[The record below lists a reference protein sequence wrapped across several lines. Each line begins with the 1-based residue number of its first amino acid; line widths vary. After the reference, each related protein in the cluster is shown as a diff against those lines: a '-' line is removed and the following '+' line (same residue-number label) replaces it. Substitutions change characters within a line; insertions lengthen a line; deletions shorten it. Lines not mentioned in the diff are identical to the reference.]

1 MKLIFGVCCSG
12 GQCEEMLRR
21 LSEEAEGITKEVAD
35 MLLRHRYVDDFMK
48 SVLNKQEA
56 ERLAREVNEALA
68 QINMKTKGWTISGEE
83 PREELTQDGVSIKVG
98 GITWY
103 LELDVFRLGISLL
116 FFRKKK
122 RGRISLGTPKFE
134 PECGITVEEFAP
146 EKVTREMVTSIVCR
160 VWDPLGKG
168 VPLVNKFKN
177 DLRKLSLKNL
187 DWGSVIS
194 SEDRDL
200 WIDNIKMIEQM
211 RDIMY
216 VRCSI
221 PSDALR
227 TTASIY
233 VMNDAAQPAIVT
245 SVYARYERPQ
255 GEWSCQQI
263 FGKGALAPL
272 GKTLPKTELQALSNG
287 ADVVEFVVAA
297 LGSWVESV
305 HVFTDNEICLAWV
318 SYESVKL
325 NTFERNRVINITSK
339 VPLDTIMHVQG
350 KVNPADVGTR
360 PDTITVK
367 DIIQGSVWLEGYP
380 WMKKPLEQA
389 KAEGIVKSIEDIKL
403 ENDQKKVMKEGGN
416 P

>member
-1 MKLIFGVCCSG
+1 
-12 GQCEEMLRR
+12 
-21 LSEEAEGITKEVAD
+21 
-35 MLLRHRYVDDFMK
+35 
-48 SVLNKQEA
+48 
-56 ERLAREVNEALA
+56 
-68 QINMKTKGWTISGEE
+68 MKTKGWTISGEE

-103 LELDVFRLGISLL
+103 PELDVFRLGISPL

-122 RGRISLGTPKFE
+122 RGRIPLGTPKFE

-216 VRCSI
+216 VRCLI

-245 SVYARYERPQ
+245 SVYARYE
-255 GEWSCQQI
+255 
-263 FGKGALAPL
+263 
-272 GKTLPKTELQALSNG
+272 
-287 ADVVEFVVAA
+287 
-297 LGSWVESV
+297 
-305 HVFTDNEICLAWV
+305 
-318 SYESVKL
+318 
-325 NTFERNRVINITSK
+325 
-339 VPLDTIMHVQG
+339 
-350 KVNPADVGTR
+350 
-360 PDTITVK
+360 
-367 DIIQGSVWLEGYP
+367 
-380 WMKKPLEQA
+380 
-389 KAEGIVKSIEDIKL
+389 
-403 ENDQKKVMKEGGN
+403 
-416 P
+416 

>member
-1 MKLIFGVCCSG
+1 
-12 GQCEEMLRR
+12 
-21 LSEEAEGITKEVAD
+21 
-35 MLLRHRYVDDFMK
+35 
-48 SVLNKQEA
+48 
-56 ERLAREVNEALA
+56 
-68 QINMKTKGWTISGEE
+68 MKTKGWTISGEE

-245 SVYARYERPQ
+245 SVYARYERLQ